1 MVLVRL
7 LAFLLLIGIGLCL
20 VLYLFTRD
28 RRYLEWGWQILRFGV
43 VFSAIFAAL
52 YVLERIILVV

>member
-28 RRYLEWGWQILRFGV
+28 RRYLKWGWQVLRFGV